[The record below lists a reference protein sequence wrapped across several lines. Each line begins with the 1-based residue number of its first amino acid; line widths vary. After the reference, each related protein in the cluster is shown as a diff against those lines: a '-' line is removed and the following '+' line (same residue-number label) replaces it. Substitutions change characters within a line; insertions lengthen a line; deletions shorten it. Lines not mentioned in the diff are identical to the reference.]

1 MCACVAV
8 VRGHVQGVYYRD
20 YVAREARALGLA
32 GHVGNLADAVSV
44 EVYVEGEMGAVDR
57 LLERLRDGPPLSRID
72 SVEVDWR
79 DPVGRAAGFEI
90 RW

>member
-1 MCACVAV
+1 MAV

-44 EVYVEGEMGAVDR
+44 EVYVEGEKGAVDR
-57 LLERLRDGPPLSRID
+57 LLERLRHGPALSRID

-79 DPVGRAAGFEI
+79 DPAGRAAGFEI

>member
-1 MCACVAV
+1 MAV
-8 VRGHVQGVYYRD
+8 VRGRVQGVYYRD

-44 EVYVEGEMGAVDR
+44 EVYVEGGKGAVDR

-72 SVEVDWR
+72 SVEVDWQE
-79 DPVGRAAGFEI
+79 PIGRPAGFEI

>member
-1 MCACVAV
+1 MAV

-72 SVEVDWR
+72 SVEIDWR
-79 DPVGRAAGFEI
+79 DPAGDAAGFEI